1 MKRMQTEILV
11 IGGGAT
17 GTGVAWDAALRGF
30 RTVLVEKRDLTHG
43 TTGRYHGLLHSGARY
58 VLKDAASAVECISEN
73 RILRRTHTHCIEDTS
88 GFFVVAPEDEDDYPD
103 LFAAACRR
111 LDIPCTE
118 IPPGAALRR
127 EPLLNPRISR
137 VFELPDAAADSFLA
151 THATAQAARQAGAT
165 LLPYHELTRLHLS
178 GGEGNR
184 AVSAATVL
192 DTVSGQELRIDADLV
207 INAAGAWSGRV
218 AGLAGVEVKMILGK
232 GVMLATNARLT
243 NTVVNR
249 CKMPGDGDILVPI
262 HTVSVIGTTDVQ
274 VADPENLSIEQWEVD
289 LMLTEGDKLVPGLSR
304 SRILRAWA
312 GVRPLYQET
321 QPAREPAPDAGDPR
335 SKGLPAQDSPH
346 FSRDATRALALL
358 NHWRRDG
365 LRGFITITGGKWT
378 TFRLMAESAVDAA
391 CGQLGVSRPCRTAHT
406 PVPGV
411 EQGHYWLGHRL
422 NEVEEE
428 NLQSELICE
437 CELVTRSMLEGAAQ
451 RNPTVTLDDL
461 RRDVRLGMGPCQG
474 GFCTYRAVGILHSL
488 RAGKA
493 LPAAAEWN
501 VAHMQSPALHHRDDA
516 GPSDAGPPDAGP
528 SDSGPAPA
536 SGPSPAD
543 ASRRRSA
550 AVDPRASVSQPNL
563 LLRDFLQERW
573 KGVAPILWG
582 QQLRQERLDELI
594 YLSILNADHLPV
606 DDEESPL
613 SSFYRSDSSP
623 STSNL

>member
-58 VLKDAASAVECISEN
+58 VLKDADSAVECISEN

-88 GFFVVAPEDEDDYPD
+88 GFFVVTPEDEDDYPD
-103 LFAAACRR
+103 RFAAACSR
-111 LDIPCTE
+111 LNIPCTE
-118 IPPGAALRR
+118 IPTKSALRR
-127 EPLLNPRISR
+127 EPLLNPSISR

-178 GGEGNR
+178 GGDGNR
-184 AVSAATVL
+184 TVSGATVL
-192 DTVSGQELRIDADLV
+192 DTVSGEELRIDADLV
-207 INAAGAWSGRV
+207 INAAGAWSGQV
-218 AGLAGVEVKMILGK
+218 AALAGVEVKMILGK

-243 NTVVNR
+243 NTVINR
-249 CKMPGDGDILVPI
+249 CKVPGDGDILVPI
-262 HTVSVIGTTDVQ
+262 HTVTVIGTTEEQ
-274 VADPENLSIEQWEVD
+274 VAEPEDLPIEQWEID

-321 QPAREPAPDAGDPR
+321 QPSRNPSQGKSNSHANDQLLKNPP
-335 SKGLPAQDSPH
+335 QH
-346 FSRDATRALALL
+346 SRDATRALALL
-358 NHWRRDG
+358 DHQQRDG
-365 LRGFITITGGKWT
+365 VRGLITITGGKWT

-391 CGQLGVSRPCRTAHT
+391 CEQLSVSRPCRTAET
-406 PVPGV
+406 TVPGV

-422 NEVEEE
+422 HEVEDEE
-428 NLQSELICE
+428 LQSELICE
-437 CELVTRSMLEGAAQ
+437 CELVTRSMLEGAVQ

-474 GFCTYRAVGILHSL
+474 GFCTYRAVGILHEM
-488 RAGKA
+488 RAGETS
-493 LPAAAEWN
+493 PVAAEWN
-501 VAHMQSPALHHRDDA
+501 VAHMQSPALHQRDDTA
-516 GPSDAGPPDAGP
+516 TEVSDT
-528 SDSGPAPA
+528 DSGPT
-536 SGPSPAD
+536 STVISNDDLHQRSP
-543 ASRRRSA
+543 
-550 AVDPRASVSQPNL
+550 AVDPQSAVSLPNL

-594 YLSILNADHLPV
+594 YLSILNADHLPA
-606 DDEESPL
+606 DDQESPL
-613 SSFYRSDSSP
+613 SSFYRTDFSLSDSEQ
-623 STSNL
+623 

>member
-17 GTGVAWDAALRGF
+17 GVGVAWDVALRGF

-58 VLKDAASAVECISEN
+58 VLKDADSAVECISEN
-73 RILRRTHTHCIEDTS
+73 RILRRTHTHCIEDT
-88 GFFVVAPEDEDDYPD
+88 GGYFVVTPEDEDDYPD
-103 LFAAACRR
+103 RFAAACRR
-111 LDIPCTE
+111 LNIPCTE
-118 IPPGAALRR
+118 IPTKSALRR

-151 THATAQAARQAGAT
+151 THATAQAARLAGAT
-165 LLPYHELTRLHLS
+165 LLPYHELTELHLS
-178 GGEGNR
+178 GGDGNR
-184 AVSAATVL
+184 
-192 DTVSGQELRIDADLV
+192 TVSGATILDAVSGEELRIEADLV
-207 INAAGAWSGRV
+207 INAAGAWSGQV
-218 AGLAGVEVKMILGK
+218 AALADIEVRMILGK

-243 NTVVNR
+243 NTVINR

-262 HTVSVIGTTDVQ
+262 HTVSVIGTTDEQ
-274 VADPENLSIEQWEVD
+274 VAAPEDLPIEQWEID

-321 QPAREPAPDAGDPR
+321 QLPDDPASGNRDSQANDQ
-335 SKGLPAQDSPH
+335 PAQQSPQL
-346 FSRDATRALALL
+346 SREATRALALL
-358 NHWRRDG
+358 NHQQRDG
-365 LRGFITITGGKWT
+365 VRGLITITGGKWT

-391 CGQLGVSRPCRTAHT
+391 CEQLGVSRPCRTAET
-406 PVPGV
+406 TVPGV

-422 NEVEEE
+422 NEVEDEG
-428 NLQSELICE
+428 LQSELICE

-474 GFCTYRAVGILHSL
+474 GFCTYRAVGILHEM
-488 RAGKA
+488 RADKTS
-493 LPAAAEWN
+493 PVAAEWN
-501 VAHMQSPALHHRDDA
+501 VAHMQSPALHHRDSSADEVSA
-516 GPSDAGPPDAGP
+516 RGTDPTSI
-528 SDSGPAPA
+528 
-536 SGPSPAD
+536 PSPAGD
-543 ASRRRSA
+543 ASSRSA
-550 AVDPRASVSQPNL
+550 AVDPRTAVSQPNL

-594 YLSILNADHLPV
+594 YLSILNTDHLPA
-606 DDEESPL
+606 DDQESPL
-613 SSFYRSDSSP
+613 SSFYRTDFSLSDSEQ
-623 STSNL
+623 